1 MAIEGIGSTQ
11 FAIRAAPPPPPPVK
25 KLKLTKKPQAILQ
38 SFGSEGVDAVVSL
51 ESFIL
56 LMMIISL
63 LNGCEGLMVNDDD
76 GEECFFR
83 IVSTPKE
90 NGCRRRVVAEASKG
104 TDAMHVWSGDDT
116 EKPNWQ
122 NQKKERRRRSK
133 NGGESRSNF
142 GFG

>member
-76 GEECFFR
+76 
-83 IVSTPKE
+83 
-90 NGCRRRVVAEASKG
+90 
-104 TDAMHVWSGDDT
+104 
-116 EKPNWQ
+116 
-122 NQKKERRRRSK
+122 
-133 NGGESRSNF
+133 
-142 GFG
+142 

>member
-11 FAIRAAPPPPPPVK
+11 FAIRAAPPPPPPPPTSTHPPPVK

-76 GEECFFR
+76 
-83 IVSTPKE
+83 
-90 NGCRRRVVAEASKG
+90 
-104 TDAMHVWSGDDT
+104 
-116 EKPNWQ
+116 
-122 NQKKERRRRSK
+122 
-133 NGGESRSNF
+133 
-142 GFG
+142 